1 MATVATFTGA
11 MLVSVIDL
19 TGALAYLRFSP
30 DSEVVLLKLGEARIG
45 KENLEELPD
54 ILRRL
59 LRRPDSGRT
68 VREADPNRLVDEE
81 PTIVPVS
88 AHHLCTTAISHMLD
102 TSFHEFGLR
111 ATPLLS
117 FLMRHGPSSWK
128 SPIMLELPG
137 CDMVCHYTV
146 MSLCG

>member
-1 MATVATFTGA
+1 MVSITVIAYAVILTQRRSGRNVPRIWVTRPGA
-11 MLVSVIDL
+11 YQESPYNRLLLD
-19 TGALAYLRFSP
+19 LRFSP

-68 VREADPNRLVDEE
+68 VREADANGLVDEE

-88 AHHLCTTAISHMLD
+88 AHHPCAQRQSLTYWRPRS
-102 TSFHEFGLR
+102 TS
-111 ATPLLS
+111 S
-117 FLMRHGPSSWK
+117 
-128 SPIMLELPG
+128 
-137 CDMVCHYTV
+137 D
-146 MSLCG
+146 